1 MRAVKA
7 VVASLDDVVLRW
19 EGLALAGLIAI
30 MTAIVFAQVVFR
42 YLLAIPLVWSEEL
55 ARYLFVWVTMIGSA
69 MAVRQGLHY
78 GLDILV
84 KPLPRGMAALAG
96 LLGSAIIAAIAITL
110 VWQGV
115 KESAGATRH
124 FASSMDISMAWFY
137 SALPIG
143 GLLMLWHLAARMLAS
158 GIGASPIASHG

>member
-1 MRAVKA
+1 MRSVKA
-7 VVASLDDVVLRW
+7 LVAFVDDAILRW

-42 YLLAIPLVWSEEL
+42 YLLSSPLVWSEEL

-69 MAVRQGLHY
+69 MAVRMGLHY

-84 KPLPRGMAALAG
+84 KPLPRALAAFAG
-96 LLGSAIIAAIAITL
+96 MLGSAIIAAIAITL
-110 VWQGV
+110 IWQGL
-115 KESAGATRH
+115 KESAIATRH
-124 FASSMDISMAWFY
+124 FASSMEISMAWFY

-143 GLLMLWHLAARMLAS
+143 GLLMLWHLAARMIAS
-158 GIGASPIASHG
+158 GIGASPITSHG